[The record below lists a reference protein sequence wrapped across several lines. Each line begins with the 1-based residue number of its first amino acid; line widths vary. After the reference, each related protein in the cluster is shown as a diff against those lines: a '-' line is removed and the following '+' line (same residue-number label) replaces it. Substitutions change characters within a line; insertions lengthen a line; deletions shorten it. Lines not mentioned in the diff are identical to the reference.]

1 MNTKQYCL
9 SIAILACLSAVP
21 AQANTHK
28 AKAKA
33 SPSPTISQAAKA
45 PDQAAMPAQV
55 SMAEQPTSS
64 QGRNISKRGKYSLSP
79 LPVDIYLQP
88 NERPT
93 VAFTTPCIMI
103 EKATHGFP
111 PILAFETMM
120 FTVIGNVN
128 ESNMLP
134 ARLEPVCV

>member
-21 AQANTHK
+21 AQAKTHK
-28 AKAKA
+28 ARAL
-33 SPSPTISQAAKA
+33 PSPMISQAAKA
-45 PDQAAMPAQV
+45 PEKVAMPAQV
-55 SMAEQPTSS
+55 SIAERPKTSNS
-64 QGRNISKRGKYSLSP
+64 GNISKRGKFSLSP

-88 NERPT
+88 NDRPT

-120 FTVIGNVN
+120 FQVIGNVN

>member
-21 AQANTHK
+21 AQAKTHK
-28 AKAKA
+28 AKAL
-33 SPSPTISQAAKA
+33 PSPMISQAAKA
-45 PDQAAMPAQV
+45 PEKLAMPAQA
-55 SMAEQPTSS
+55 SIAERPTTSNS
-64 QGRNISKRGKYSLSP
+64 GNISKRGKISLSP

-88 NERPT
+88 NDRPT

-120 FTVIGNVN
+120 FQVIGNVN